1 MKYLSIIFLTITLL
15 IACKSESE
23 KKESTLTNVLKVKDL
38 KRATTTKLNPNNT
51 NETYL
56 TLVDNNKTGIDFVN
70 TIKETE
76 FKNHKSYPQ
85 IYNGGGVALG
95 DLNNDGLPDIYL
107 AGNGSKDKIYF
118 NIGDFKF
125 KDVTEES
132 GISKENYGWSFGVN
146 MVDINADGFLDIYV
160 CKAGPYS
167 EEKYLRNRLFINNGD
182 GPLKRKQKNM
192 D

>member
-1 MKYLSIIFLTITLL
+1 MKHLSIIVWTITLL
-15 IACKSESE
+15 IACKSETE
-23 KKESTLTNVLKVKDL
+23 KKEISSINTLKVKDL
-38 KRATTTKLNPNNT
+38 KRAISTKINTNNT

-56 TLVDNNKTGIDFVN
+56 NLVDNKKTGIDFVN

-118 NIGDFKF
+118 NTGD
-125 KDVTEES
+125 
-132 GISKENYGWSFGVN
+132 
-146 MVDINADGFLDIYV
+146 L
-160 CKAGPYS
+160 
-167 EEKYLRNRLFINNGD
+167 
-182 GPLKRKQKNM
+182 
-192 D
+192 